1 MKKFWGAVA
10 ALYLVAVLQLAGC
23 GTLERHENT
32 ARLAITYAT
41 LKGVEKG
48 LDPVRT
54 RAVAES
60 AKAIASGEAV
70 TLAGL
75 QEAIS
80 TELAGL
86 HLTVADRFLAD
97 ALVSAIAQ
105 ELQLRIGTGVL
116 SPEQKVE
123 VSQVLQWV
131 IDATYLSVA
140 GKLSPSAT
148 ELWFEAELA
157 A

>member
-1 MKKFWGAVA
+1 MKKLNLAA
-10 ALYLVAVLQLAGC
+10 ALVLGLYLAGC
-23 GTLERHENT
+23 STIERHENT
-32 ARLAITYAT
+32 ARLAVTYAT

-60 AKAIASGEAV
+60 AKAIVSGEAV

-75 QEAIS
+75 KEAIS
-80 TELAGL
+80 AELAGL
-86 HLTVADRFLAD
+86 DLSPADRFLAD

-116 SPEQKVE
+116 SPEQKVQ
-123 VSQVLQWV
+123 VSEVLQWV
-131 IDATYLSVA
+131 IDATA
-140 GKLSPSAT
+140 
-148 ELWFEAELA
+148 LA
-157 A
+157 AV

>member
-1 MKKFWGAVA
+1 MKKLWIAVTA
-10 ALYLVAVLQLAGC
+10 MFAILGLQLAGC

-32 ARLAITYAT
+32 ARLAVTYAT
-41 LKGVEKG
+41 LKGIEKG

-60 AKAIASGEAV
+60 AKAIVSGEAV
-70 TLAGL
+70 TLTGL

-80 TELAGL
+80 GELGGL
-86 HLTVADRFLAD
+86 DLSPADRFLAD

-123 VSQVLQWV
+123 VGQVLQWV
-131 IDATYLSVA
+131 I
-140 GKLSPSAT
+140 SAT
-148 ELWFEAELA
+148 DLA
-157 A
+157 LVE

>member
-10 ALYLVAVLQLAGC
+10 ALYLVAALQLAGC
-23 GTLERHENT
+23 STIERHENT
-32 ARLAITYAT
+32 ARLAVTYAT

-60 AKAIASGEAV
+60 AKAIVSGEAV
-70 TLAGL
+70 TLTGL
-75 QEAIS
+75 QEAIAA
-80 TELAGL
+80 ELAGL
-86 HLTVADRFLAD
+86 ELSPADRMLANV
-97 ALVSAIAQ
+97 LVSAIAQ

-123 VSQVLQWV
+123 VGQVLQWV
-131 IDATYLSVA
+131 IDATA
-140 GKLSPSAT
+140 
-148 ELWFEAELA
+148 LA
-157 A
+157 VVE

>member
-10 ALYLVAVLQLAGC
+10 ALYLVLALQLAGC

-32 ARLAITYAT
+32 ARLAVTYAT

-60 AKAIASGEAV
+60 AKAIVSGEAV
-70 TLAGL
+70 TLVGL

-86 HLTVADRFLAD
+86 ELSPADRMLAN
-97 ALVSAIAQ
+97 ALISAIAQ

-116 SPEQKVE
+116 SPDQRVQVGE
-123 VSQVLQWV
+123 VLQWV
-131 IDATYLSVA
+131 IDATYLSAVSKLDPYA
-140 GKLSPSAT
+140 G
-148 ELWFEAELA
+148 LWFESKLA
-157 A
+157 S

>member
-1 MKKFWGAVA
+1 MKKLRIAVTA
-10 ALYLVAVLQLAGC
+10 MFAILGLQLAGC

-32 ARLAITYAT
+32 ARLAVTYAT
-41 LKGVEKG
+41 LKGIEKG

-60 AKAIASGEAV
+60 AKAIVSGEAV
-70 TLAGL
+70 TLTAL

-86 HLTVADRFLAD
+86 DLSPADRFLAD
-97 ALVSAIAQ
+97 ALVGAIAQ

-123 VSQVLQWV
+123 VGEVLQWV
-131 IDATYLSVA
+131 I
-140 GKLSPSAT
+140 SAT
-148 ELWFEAELA
+148 DLA
-157 A
+157 LVK

>member
-10 ALYLVAVLQLAGC
+10 ALYLVAALQLMGC

-32 ARLAITYAT
+32 ARLAVTYAT
-41 LKGVEKG
+41 LKGIEKG

-54 RAVAES
+54 QAVAES
-60 AKAIASGEAV
+60 AKAIVAGEAV
-70 TLAGL
+70 TLVGL

-86 HLTVADRFLAD
+86 ELSLADRVLAD

-123 VSQVLQWV
+123 VGEVLQWV
-131 IDATYLSVA
+131 IDATA
-140 GKLSPSAT
+140 
-148 ELWFEAELA
+148 LA
-157 A
+157 VVE